1 MTVLVNVLKRLCNK
15 TDRENINYNR
25 KKNKKRRFKKDT
37 SLWNFVE
44 KMKDVVNSNLTAIL
58 ATTTH
63 DNLRLKNCWQCM
75 TVSTLYVAL
84 ISFTKRGNDNKAQ
97 FVSFSGFSICLTE
110 TYWWRGSVIQR
121 RSLAGK
127 LSLSCARP
135 AADGW
140 PLMWV
145 SHPLQVSQLGQ
156 LSLSSFRG
164 R

>member
-63 DNLRLKNCWQCM
+63 DNLRLKNC
-75 TVSTLYVAL
+75 
-84 ISFTKRGNDNKAQ
+84 
-97 FVSFSGFSICLTE
+97 
-110 TYWWRGSVIQR
+110 
-121 RSLAGK
+121 
-127 LSLSCARP
+127 
-135 AADGW
+135 
-140 PLMWV
+140 
-145 SHPLQVSQLGQ
+145 
-156 LSLSSFRG
+156 
-164 R
+164 